1 MVIHLNDLD
10 AAFAGVDGSD
20 LIKTVFLVDRLL
32 RHRDNAGANLLCATS
47 RNDPFNRELTA

>member
-20 LIKTVFLVDRLL
+20 LVKILTPNSLCGFASAVIDR
-32 RHRDNAGANLLCATS
+32 
-47 RNDPFNRELTA
+47 